1 MNFENTLPNFIFGSL
16 LFLVFSGATTLFG
29 TDQKR
34 PEVPKASPL
43 FEQAPGKRRA
53 EPAGPRSPDDPSEF
67 EEFVF
72 QDTNLNSSGLSS
84 LSSTAR
90 HSEQSQNK
98 RFEAL
103 SGFIRGIASP
113 ENQMTFPFF
122 LLTWVLLNRWFRSG
136 HPPFSNLYESLLFL
150 TWMFLFFALG
160 TSTNLF
166 SQLDPKMSAPE
177 RDEIK
182 PIDSEKAFHD
192 LLRFLFLTCS
202 LFFYTFATWVLPSD
216 MQRPESLVPALQSN
230 WLLMHVSIMLVSY
243 ASLFAGSLCSM
254 TYLVVIS
261 FLKTQTSFDES
272 STENQKRPSDVR
284 VHSNQ
289 VTILNDE
296 PMTLLSPVLLTSEK
310 RSMVRKTPDETST
323 VLAVDARPGS
333 AHVPGWTDEA
343 RFTVNQLL
351 QSLDYYSYRTLSIG
365 FPLLTLGIISGAV
378 WANEAWGSYW
388 SWDPKETWAFI
399 TWLVFAVYLHIR
411 LNEKWVG
418 EKAAYVSTFG
428 FFVLWLCYLGV
439 NLLGKGLHS
448 YGWW

>member
-34 PEVPKASPL
+34 PEVPKASPA
-43 FEQAPGKRRA
+43 FAQAPGSA
-53 EPAGPRSPDDPSEF
+53 RSSDEPSEV

-72 QDTNLNSSGLSS
+72 QDTNLNSSRLSS
-84 LSSTAR
+84 LSSTDR
-90 HSEQSQNK
+90 HSQHSQNK
-98 RFEAL
+98 HFEAL
-103 SGFIRGIASP
+103 SGFIRGIASS
-113 ENQMTFPFF
+113 ENQIAFPFF
-122 LLTWVLLNRWFRSG
+122 LLTWVLLNRWFLSG

-166 SQLDPKMSAPE
+166 SQMDSKTSAPE
-177 RDEIK
+177 SSEIK

-202 LFFYTFATWVLPSD
+202 LFFYTFATWLLPSD

-254 TYLVVIS
+254 TYLVVLS
-261 FLKTQTSFDES
+261 FLKTQTLFDES
-272 STENQKRPSDVR
+272 STENQNRPSDVR
-284 VHSNQ
+284 ARSNQ
-289 VTILNDE
+289 STFLNGE
-296 PMTLLSPVLLTSEK
+296 TMTLLSPVLPASE
-310 RSMVRKTPDETST
+310 RSSMLRKTQDEAST
-323 VLAVDARPGS
+323 AFAVDTRPGS
-333 AHVPGWTDEA
+333 AHNPEWTDETRSTA
-343 RFTVNQLL
+343 NQLL